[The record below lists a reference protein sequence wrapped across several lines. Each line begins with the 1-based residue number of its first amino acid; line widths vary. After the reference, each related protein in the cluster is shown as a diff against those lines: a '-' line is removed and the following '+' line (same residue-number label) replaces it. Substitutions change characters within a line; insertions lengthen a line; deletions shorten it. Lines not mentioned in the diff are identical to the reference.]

1 VLFRI
6 RNEQVEVL
14 SRRLE
19 DRFVDRTAVHLR
31 ANFPREVEKHEFD
44 DEGLKALCR
53 RGLVDARRYGVLNE
67 ADVERYIECM
77 LLLGP
82 GFDADPLYPWA
93 GQALARA
100 DLDGEAKMDVIDDHL
115 IFDLRVGC

>member
-6 RNEQVEVL
+6 RNEQVEAF

-19 DRFVDRTAVHLR
+19 DRFVDRTAAHLR
-31 ANFPREVEKHEFD
+31 VAFPKEVEKQGLD
-44 DEGLKALCR
+44 DEGLKALGR
-53 RGLVDARRYGVLNE
+53 RGLADANRHGVVNE
-67 ADVERYIECM
+67 ADVARYIECM

-82 GFDADPLYPWA
+82 DFDADPRYRWA